1 MGSVSCLQGLSPEVF
16 VVSQKDNHTGHIVTC
31 NSRGTVGSSFNLSSK
46 IFITTI
52 TLEDSVRLDNVAH
65 STDHSRDT

>member
-1 MGSVSCLQGLSPEVF
+1 MF
-16 VVSQKDNHTGHIVTC
+16 VVSQKDNHTGVQIAAVTH
-31 NSRGTVGSSFNLSSK
+31 NSRGTVDSSFNLSSK

-52 TLEDSVRLDNVAH
+52 AFEDSVRLDNVAQ